1 MRIRIFVY
9 MLTIIM
15 SAWPCGVE
23 SQNTVQWVTNS
34 SAPHKVSNGLQ
45 GRHLSIWPS
54 HGRYFNAKTGIKL
67 ADFVE
72 NAETLNA
79 ATIQRHDNM
88 RKIAKIYQTI
98 HNSHIRLKNEFNVF
112 QEIEK
117 YDVLIKKAGATMY
130 DGWEKVR
137 PKVMALEEHLN
148 ELGVDLKPCHN
159 DALYEN
165 FIKAMDGTIYL
176 IDWEYSGMNDPMAD
190 FAALFIEAG
199 FEKENEDYILD
210 KYFEGNIPADAR
222 EKILCYQILWD
233 YLWAQWTV
241 IKEAKGDDFG
251 TYGLDRFNRAIENL
265 KKITK

>member
-1 MRIRIFVY
+1 M
-9 MLTIIM
+9 
-15 SAWPCGVE
+15 E
-23 SQNTVQWVTNS
+23 VQ
-34 SAPHKVSNGLQ
+34 K
-45 GRHLSIWPS
+45 RSIDW
-54 HGRYFNAKTGIKL
+54 
-67 ADFVE
+67 
-72 NAETLNA
+72 
-79 ATIQRHDNM
+79 
-88 RKIAKIYQTI
+88 
-98 HNSHIRLKNEFNVF
+98 
-112 QEIEK
+112 
-117 YDVLIKKAGATMY
+117 ATML
-130 DGWEKVR
+130 V
-137 PKVMALEEHLN
+137 PFAIVIALMAVFMIFPEDSKTV
-148 ELGVDLKPCHN
+148 VDTMRGFFGDTIGLYYPIVAIGSVAC
-159 DALYEN
+159 ALYEN

-190 FAALFIEAG
+190 FAALFLEAG